1 MALVKGLNPGRLSR
15 RVTICRYA
23 ETEDELGSTVV
34 ALRPLRTVW
43 AEIRPLRGSEQLEY
57 YKIRNK
63 ETYKVTMRHTDVTE
77 KDVLAYKGKRFHI
90 EYITDPL
97 EAGYYLELY
106 VTEDIDRQTREEGL

>member
-1 MALVKGLNPGRLSR
+1 MVLVKGLNPGRLSK
-15 RVTICRYA
+15 RVTICRYT
-23 ETEDELGSTVV
+23 ETEDELGSTAVT
-34 ALRPLRTVW
+34 LRPLRTVW

-106 VTEDIDRQTREEGL
+106 VTEDIDRQAREEGL